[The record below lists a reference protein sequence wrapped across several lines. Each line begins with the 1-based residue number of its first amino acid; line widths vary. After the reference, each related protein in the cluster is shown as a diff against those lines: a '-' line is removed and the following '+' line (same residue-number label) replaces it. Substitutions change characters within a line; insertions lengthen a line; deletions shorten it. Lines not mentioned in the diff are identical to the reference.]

1 MLFCRPSLMEGP
13 VFRKA
18 FIFVMIF
25 QGPFKKGVLNILENL
40 CLVTIPNNVQL
51 GNKSL
56 CQEIVFRVAFKKCQ
70 EKLMQVN
77 FRSTRV
83 SRRLG
88 GGVLQSS

>member
-1 MLFCRPSLMEGP
+1 MEGP

-25 QGPFKKGVLNILENL
+25 QGPFKKGVMNILENL
-40 CLVTIPNNVQL
+40 YLVTIPNNVQL

-83 SRRLG
+83 SYRLG